1 MVGKLDITIV
11 FLWKHYWKMIIFKK
25 QNKSSILNK
34 IFLKAMKHVLYEI
47 KEATCNETH
56 KEFSAKHVLG
66 RFLIG
71 VRNHDNKATPL

>member
-1 MVGKLDITIV
+1 
-11 FLWKHYWKMIIFKK
+11 MIIFKK

-34 IFLKAMKHVLYEI
+34 IFLRAMKHVPYDMRL

>member
-1 MVGKLDITIV
+1 MFHLR
-11 FLWKHYWKMIIFKK
+11 L
-25 QNKSSILNK
+25 
-34 IFLKAMKHVLYEI
+34 